1 MGGTAMK
8 IIGITL
14 TLAFLVVAMGN
25 AMAQSGGRG
34 GKNLTCPNGGYV
46 NGKYYCHMRRAPR

>member
-1 MGGTAMK
+1 MK

-34 GKNLTCPNGGYV
+34 GKNLNCPNGGYI
-46 NGKYYCHMRRAPR
+46 NGKYYCNMRRAPR